1 MATENPKVSGY
12 IPQSVFDQLM
22 EFKSARG
29 FNSVSLALTAAL
41 QEFFRSTPISTAH
54 NSLATGENKR
64 LEEVEGKLP
73 A

>member
-1 MATENPKVSGY
+1 MATDNPKVSGY
-12 IPQSVFDQLM
+12 IPQTVFDQLM
-22 EFKSARG
+22 EFKSTRG

-41 QEFFRSTPISTAH
+41 QEFFRLAPLSTAH
-54 NSLATGENKR
+54 TSATTENKR